1 MTSTLTHRD
10 AEPAAPIRLL
20 SYVLDYD
27 DLKQKK
33 GDAFDYVQLGDEL
46 SIERADGRP
55 GGWSDDE
62 RKLRLADG
70 WLSLPHARIVK
81 KREFDL
87 LYDADSKNGTF
98 VNGRLV
104 REHILTD
111 SDLIEVGHSLLCYR
125 VVDPRLAKALADTD
139 RSFGPTRTLSP
150 EVAMLLHNL
159 RILATSGRPVL
170 LMGET
175 GTGKELA
182 AKLLHEWSGR
192 QGPYVT
198 VDCGAVPDSLFE
210 ARFFGY
216 VRGAFT
222 GATSAQQ
229 GEICRADRG
238 TLFLDEIGNLSEAA
252 QAKLLRVMQD
262 GCVTPLGTTRGQQV
276 NVRWLAATN
285 AALHDGCSAFR
296 RDLLRRLGTVQH
308 LPPLRQRREDLGSL
322 CAYFLSTESAM
333 KERSKVSITLEAGR
347 RLFSDALPGNL
358 RQLREV
364 LLSAALLA
372 VDEPIADRHL
382 LSADPSLATPEPL
395 PEPPIGRNGRPS
407 SEALE
412 EALCMA
418 GGNKTKAAHLLGTS
432 VRQLYRWLKRPST

>member
-10 AEPAAPIRLL
+10 AAPDAPVRLL

-27 DLKQKK
+27 DLKKK
-33 GDAFDYVQLGDEL
+33 GDAFDYVQLDDEV
-46 SIERADGRP
+46 SIERADGKP
-55 GGWSDDE
+55 GGWSVAE
-62 RKLRLADG
+62 RKLRLADR
-70 WLSLPHARIVK
+70 WLSLPHARIIK
-81 KREFDL
+81 KGEYDL
-87 LYDADSKNGTF
+87 LYDASSKNGTF
-98 VNGRLV
+98 VNGQLV
-104 REHILTD
+104 REHVLAD

-125 VVDPRLAKALADTD
+125 IVDPRLAKALANTD
-139 RSFGPTRTLSP
+139 RSFGPTRTRSP

-182 AKLLHEWSGR
+182 AQLLHSWSGR

-262 GCVTPLGTTRGQQV
+262 GCVTSLGTTRVQQV
-276 NVRWLAATN
+276 DVWWLAATN
-285 AALHDGCSAFR
+285 AALHDGRSAFR
-296 RDLLRRLGTVQH
+296 RDLLRRHGTVQH

-322 CAYFLSTESAM
+322 SAYFLSTESAM
-333 KERSKVSITLEAGR
+333 DARSKISITVEAGR
-347 RLFSDALPGNL
+347 RLFTDALPGNI
-358 RQLREV
+358 RQLREAM
-364 LLSAALLA
+364 LSAALLA
-372 VDEPIADRHL
+372 VDEPISDRHL

-395 PEPPIGRNGRPS
+395 SGPPLSRNGRPS
-407 SEALE
+407 SEAV
-412 EALCMA
+412 EAALRTV
-418 GGNKTKAAHLLGTS
+418 GGNKTKAAQLLGTS
-432 VRQLYRWLKRPST
+432 VRQLYRWLKRPTT